1 MDIWTQ
7 LSFLFLVGSK
17 ILRRDNTSRLS
28 EVQYKLEEEHL
39 FLGEIFVLGWI
50 FVCLFIYLWDVWDGV
65 CEETCVSVGSN
76 RDPSAHG
83 SRSQL
88 R

>member
-1 MDIWTQ
+1 MDIWAQ
-7 LSFLFLVGSK
+7 LSFLFLVGPK

-50 FVCLFIYLWDVWDGV
+50 FVCLFIYLWDVWDVWDGGMSHV
-65 CEETCVSVGSN
+65 
-76 RDPSAHG
+76 
-83 SRSQL
+83 L
-88 R
+88 